1 MARGNQEHHFEICR
15 QPGLVIG
22 MFLITNREIFN
33 LFRTVD
39 QKIRLF

>member
-1 MARGNQEHHFEICR
+1 MARGNQEHHFER